1 MSVSQ
6 SQTLPHNQ
14 SLPNLETE
22 YPPLQK
28 KDTLYY
34 RKLDSSDFPMKKF
47 KQLDT
52 KRDYSLNNYTLDIDG
67 AVPKRY
73 GLYNQKP
80 PYHNSNAD
88 IEKSSPSVYN
98 PYINKPNYNLSNK
111 DIKGSIPQGHHV
123 FQNERHLNPL
133 CPDYKLPSFKQK
145 EVEEYKN
152 RFIRDNID
160 VSDIEGASPKKY
172 LKWSKRDNINIYNE
186 KNDDDYKFR
195 NQQKKGDIYD
205 YLDYRDVYSKQKI
218 EEKPKLNMHNEV
230 IQKRHTNPLDPVYHL
245 SYRGGEKYTIG
256 EIEKSKPQSFSIYH
270 TEKVGKGN
278 STDDIEGAQPD
289 TKTTLEKFELKWK
302 RPLVHIAEDI
312 IGAKH
317 DTKIRGIVTKR
328 KINPL
333 VPKYQYPGV
342 REERERIANNR
353 YGNNNFNNENNDI
366 AKSMEVQ
373 SGNNLIDNN
382 NLNNN
387 NVAQSQIINNNNGNL
402 NENNVVNE
410 NLNNSSNNDNLN
422 NNVNNL
428 NNTEGLNNNENVLNN
443 GNNMN
448 NNGNNLNNSNNNL
461 NNNNNNLNNSNNNL
475 NNSGNNLNNSV
486 NSDYD
491 NLTIEELKKLP
502 YYENVVNFDKE
513 KYKRPEIYRTKIH
526 DKALIASPP
535 NKNALEDYKKS
546 KKIPMKPPQRQ
557 MPGSLEDR
565 DYIRIYYNPYEHQL
579 DKFMKKNN

>member
-14 SLPNLETE
+14 SLPNLDME

-34 RKLDSSDFPMKKF
+34 RGLDSSDFPIRKF
-47 KQLDT
+47 KQLDS
-52 KRDYSLNNYTLDIDG
+52 KRDYSLNNYSLDIDG

-133 CPDYKLPSFKQK
+133 CPDYKLPTFKQK

-342 REERERIANNR
+342 REERERIANNI
-353 YGNNNFNNENNDI
+353 NFQ
-366 AKSMEVQ
+366 VTLQ
-373 SGNNLIDNN
+373 SF
-382 NLNNN
+382 LN
-387 NVAQSQIINNNNGNL
+387 
-402 NENNVVNE
+402 
-410 NLNNSSNNDNLN
+410 
-422 NNVNNL
+422 
-428 NNTEGLNNNENVLNN
+428 
-443 GNNMN
+443 
-448 NNGNNLNNSNNNL
+448 
-461 NNNNNNLNNSNNNL
+461 
-475 NNSGNNLNNSV
+475 
-486 NSDYD
+486 
-491 NLTIEELKKLP
+491 K
-502 YYENVVNFDKE
+502 
-513 KYKRPEIYRTKIH
+513 
-526 DKALIASPP
+526 
-535 NKNALEDYKKS
+535 
-546 KKIPMKPPQRQ
+546 
-557 MPGSLEDR
+557 
-565 DYIRIYYNPYEHQL
+565 
-579 DKFMKKNN
+579 

>member
-34 RKLDSSDFPMKKF
+34 RGLDSSDFPIKKF

-52 KRDYSLNNYTLDIDG
+52 KRDYSLNNYSLDIDG

-111 DIKGSIPQGHHV
+111 DIDGSIPQGHHV

-133 CPDYKLPSFKQK
+133 CPDYKLPTFKQK
-145 EVEEYKN
+145 NVEEYKN

-172 LKWSKRDNINIYNE
+172 LKWDKRDNINIYNE
-186 KNDDDYKFR
+186 KNDGDYKFR

-205 YLDYRDVYSKQKI
+205 YLDYRDVYSKKI
-218 EEKPKLNMHNEV
+218 IDEKPRLNMHNEI

-245 SYRGGEKYTIG
+245 TYRGGEKYTIG
-256 EIEKSKPQSFSIYH
+256 EIEKSKPQSFSIYN

-278 STDDIEGAQPD
+278 STDDIQGAQPD
-289 TKTTLEKFELKWK
+289 TKTSQEKFKLKWK
-302 RPLVHIAEDI
+302 RPLAYIAEDI

-317 DTKIRGIVTKR
+317 DTKVRGIVTKR
-328 KINPL
+328 RINPL
-333 VPKYQYPGV
+333 VPKYQYPGF
-342 REERERIANNR
+342 REERERVVNNR
-353 YGNNNFNNENNDI
+353 YGNNNFNIENNDI
-366 AKSMEVQ
+366 AKSMEIQ
-373 SGNNLIDNN
+373 NENHLMDSNNFNNDN
-382 NLNNN
+382 
-387 NVAQSQIINNNNGNL
+387 VSQSQMINYDNVNL
-402 NENNVVNE
+402 NENNVVNDNLNNSNNE
-410 NLNNSSNNDNLN
+410 NLNNNENNMNNLN
-422 NNVNNL
+422 NNNNID
-428 NNTEGLNNNENVLNN
+428 NLNNNENVLNN
-443 GNNMN
+443 NEKNMN
-448 NNGNNLNNSNNNL
+448 NNDNNL
-461 NNNNNNLNNSNNNL
+461 NNNVNFDNNNLTL
-475 NNSGNNLNNSV
+475 
-486 NSDYD
+486 
-491 NLTIEELKKLP
+491 EELKKLP
-502 YYENVVNFDKE
+502 YYENVVEFDKE
-513 KYKRPEIYRTKIH
+513 KYKKPDIYRIKFH
-526 DKALIASPP
+526 DKALIAHPP
-535 NKNALEDYKKS
+535 NKKALEEYKKS
-546 KKIPMKPPQRQ
+546 KKNPMKPPQRQ
-557 MPGSLEDR
+557 MPSSLEDR
-565 DYIRIYYNPYEHQL
+565 DYIKIHYNPYEHQL